1 MPSTAVKRRNQPNKG
16 LEPTADSVRSTPAS
30 GSGSRSVL
38 EPQVPFSCAFHSWNN
53 QERD

>member
-30 GSGSRSVL
+30 GSGSCSV
-38 EPQVPFSCAFHSWNN
+38 FGCH
-53 QERD
+53 